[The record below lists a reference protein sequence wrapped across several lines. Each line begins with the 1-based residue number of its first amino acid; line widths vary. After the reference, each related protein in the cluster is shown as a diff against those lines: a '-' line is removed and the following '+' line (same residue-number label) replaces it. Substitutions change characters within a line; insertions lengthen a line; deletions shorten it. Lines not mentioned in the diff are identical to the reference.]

1 MASKKTW
8 IWVIV
13 AGFGLVVFAMAA
25 LAGLGLYFVTSHIST
40 ARSSDAEALRAF
52 DDVRAQFPDE
62 RPLFEIDSRGNPHP
76 TGDLG
81 SLPRSDRRPEY
92 LWILVWNPDDGR
104 LSKIS
109 LPFWVL
115 RLGRQNIDIK
125 HDSGFDLDQL
135 DLDVDQL
142 ERVGPKLIF
151 DFRTSDGERVLIWT
165 R

>member
-1 MASKKTW
+1 M
-8 IWVIV
+8 
-13 AGFGLVVFAMAA
+13 
-25 LAGLGLYFVTSHIST
+25 
-40 ARSSDAEALRAF
+40 
-52 DDVRAQFPDE
+52 
-62 RPLFEIDSRGNPHP
+62 RP
-76 TGDLG
+76 GDLG
-81 SLPRSDRRPEY
+81 ALPRSDRRPEY